1 MILDTM
7 HPEDVKA
14 AIRKRFG
21 TIARFIAERDLPAT
35 GVTDL
40 FRGRT
45 SRRVRDAVEEVLR
58 EQQESISL
66 DSSAQKRRA
75 HRLNAGAR

>member
-66 DSSAQKRRA
+66 DSSVPKRRT